1 MKQKLWVMLGA
12 QASQVKRI
20 MLLEL
25 LRTNAESLNIDLDI
39 GEITPESTIP
49 NFSLNPQPQDA
60 VLLIDMPPQEAGNIA
75 GIQTFCNADELLE
88 EQGSL
93 LTQALS
99 KAKNRDSNSASP
111 VLQGDTVQKIVAV
124 TSCPTG
130 IAHTFMAAEGLQTG
144 AKALGI
150 DIRVETQ
157 GSVGAQDALTQAEIE
172 SADLVIIAADRE
184 VDRSRFK
191 GKRLFVSGTKAA
203 ISNGQALIQKA
214 IKDAKIVPAGNTSS
228 VEEDSHEKIQ
238 SAGVYKHLMNGVSFM
253 LPFVVA
259 GGLMI
264 ALAFAIGG
272 IDAGNDKNIGSLAHT
287 LAFIGGEGGF
297 KLMVPVLAG
306 YIAYSIADRPG
317 LAPGMIGGLIAADIG
332 AGFLGGIVAGFLA
345 GYVIKLLNHVI
356 KLPRNLDG
364 LKPVLILPF
373 VGTVIVGLIMV
384 YVVSKPVSAILVS
397 LELWLRGMQGHS
409 AFVLGAIVGGMMAVD
424 MGGPVNKAAYATSVA
439 LISSGVYGPMAA
451 VMAGGMV
458 PPLAVAL
465 ATVLFKHKFTQ
476 DEREAGPATAVLGL
490 AFISEG
496 AIPYAARDP
505 LRVIPCFVVGAAI
518 TGGISML
525 IGSEL
530 HAPHGGIFVLFIPGA
545 ITHIYGYIFA
555 LIAGTIAS
563 TLLLGIFKRNVQ
575 VVNTVKDL

>member
-60 VLLIDMPPQEAGNIA
+60 VLLIDMPPQEAENIA

-214 IKDAKIVPAGNTSS
+214 IKEAKIVPAGNTSS
-228 VEEDSHEKIQ
+228 VEEDSHEKVQ

-264 ALAFAIGG
+264 ALAFALGG
-272 IDAGNDKNIGSLAHT
+272 IDAGSDENIGSIAHT

-345 GYVIKLLNHVI
+345 GYVIKLLNQVI

-384 YVVSKPVSAILVS
+384 YIVGKPVSAILVS

-555 LIAGTIAS
+555 LVAGTIAS

-575 VVNTVKDL
+575 VVNTP